1 MFQNWSTK
9 DEIETSI
16 RTFHIS
22 TGTKL
27 KTHFLKLNE
36 EVTKM
41 GGKTYSI
48 LFSGWYIIMKLHQ
61 NKMVFRGGSMISIEG
76 GGGGENND
84 LDTQHL
90 SGEAPGIL
98 MISHASWALF
108 RSILI
113 YIYGLNGRFRWGASL
128 LRSAW
133 IRHWYCSLYWRCSVL
148 ISRLQHCLKVIWS
161 IGNAGSSPYS
171 KNKWKVFLKLLTW

>member
-1 MFQNWSTK
+1 MTMFQNWSTK

-48 LFSGWYIIMKLHQ
+48 LFCGWYIIMKLHQ
-61 NKMVFRGGSMISIEG
+61 NKMVFRGGSRISNRG
-76 GGGGENND
+76 GGGGNKRFGHAAPIGGSSRHFDAFPCYLSLISKHSDIHIWIKMVD
-84 LDTQHL
+84 LD
-90 SGEAPGIL
+90 GARACCAPPGSATGIVRYTGGV
-98 MISHASWALF
+98 AC
-108 RSILI
+108 
-113 YIYGLNGRFRWGASL
+113 
-128 LRSAW
+128 
-133 IRHWYCSLYWRCSVL
+133 WYHDYKIV
-148 ISRLQHCLKVIWS
+148 
-161 IGNAGSSPYS
+161 
-171 KNKWKVFLKLLTW
+171 